1 MEKNRRCTAQV
12 NISDD
17 VEEHIEW
24 LKEQIKQLDQ
34 KIKTL
39 SQSQAEWKA
48 KLDLVQSVPGIGPVI
63 VTTLMGT
70 LPELGQLKDKRLS
83 ALVGVAPLNGESGRY
98 CRETPNLG
106 WSCGGAGCFIYG
118 GTVAVR
124 YSPLLQA
131 FYERLLAKGKA
142 KKVALTA
149 CMHKLLRILNAI
161 VRDQKRWETSAM
173 TTEPTS

>member
-63 VTTLMGT
+63 ATTLMAV

-83 ALVGVAPLNGESGRY
+83 ALVGMAPLNGESGRY

-106 WSCGGAGCFIYG
+106 
-118 GTVAVR
+118 
-124 YSPLLQA
+124 
-131 FYERLLAKGKA
+131 
-142 KKVALTA
+142 
-149 CMHKLLRILNAI
+149 
-161 VRDQKRWETSAM
+161 
-173 TTEPTS
+173 